1 MLKFYRLLCFL
12 LFVSPAYSQYY
23 GSIDAPFSAWLTG
36 GPDFYSVNSSGL
48 ENFAYRYN
56 SDRTS
61 IHSTL
66 MKPPQMLSGY
76 FLGGGFGVDGVV
88 VEFFYAH
95 HTGSM
100 NSEIDPLFATD
111 GDYGRSIDLTGNTF
125 NISSGYLFSIL
136 EGSFAVIVPT
146 FEANITS
153 LSFTTKTTNS
163 PNEIKGDIG
172 TSTNFSI
179 GMSFLLNLTGSFYL
193 YVKPSYN
200 IDAFGLDFR
209 PLYEGTSTYY
219 RHLRETTGS
228 FGGFE
233 IKAGIAIVTGCF

>member
-1 MLKFYRLLCFL
+1 MLKLYKIICFL
-12 LFVSPAYSQYY
+12 LLPLPVYSQYY
-23 GSIDAPFSAWLTG
+23 GKIDAPFATWVMG
-36 GPDFYSVNSSGL
+36 GADFYFVNSTGL
-48 ENFAYRYN
+48 DNFAYRYN
-56 SDRTS
+56 SGRTS

-66 MKPPQMLSGY
+66 MKTPDYLTGY
-76 FLGGGFGVDGVV
+76 FIGGGFGVDGVV
-88 VEFFYAH
+88 VEFSYAR
-95 HTGSM
+95 HTGKMS
-100 NSEIDPLFATD
+100 SEIDPLFAD
-111 GDYGRSIDLTGNTF
+111 NASYGRSIDLVGNTF
-125 NISSGYLFSIL
+125 NISSGYLFSVFD
-136 EGSFAVIVPT
+136 GDFAVIVPT
-146 FEANITS
+146 FEANITT

-163 PNEIKGDIG
+163 PNEVKGDIG

-179 GMSFLLNLTGSFYL
+179 GMSFLVNLSGSFYL

-233 IKAGIAIVTGCF
+233 IKAGIAIVAGCF